1 MLFIIGY
8 SASKIIH
15 FSADLFQLFES
26 TNDCIDI
33 FQLKFDDIVEDPNRW
48 VVVVDLLGC
57 VLELWF
63 IGLGGNEKVWV
74 YGILWLL
81 YWRLLRRILALFF
94 GLLLWFW
101 TTFTVYFINDWS
113 LLFYFSAIKPVRK
126 NIFVLWKQCLV

>member
-1 MLFIIGY
+1 LLFIISY
-8 SASKIIH
+8 STSEVIH

-26 TNDCIDI
+26 TDDCIDI

-63 IGLGGNEKVWV
+63 IGLGGNEQVWV

-113 LLFYFSAIKPVRK
+113 LLFDFSAIKPVRK
-126 NIFVLWKQCLV
+126 NIFVLWKQCLI